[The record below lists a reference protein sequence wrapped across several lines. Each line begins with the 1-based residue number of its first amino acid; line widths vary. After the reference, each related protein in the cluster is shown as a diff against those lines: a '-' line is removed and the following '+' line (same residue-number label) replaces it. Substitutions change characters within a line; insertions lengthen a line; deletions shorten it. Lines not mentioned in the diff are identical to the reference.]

1 LKLSVIILILSVE
14 FIGCTK
20 TSSINSNPP
29 APAPTP
35 TPSPSYGILYYQT
48 NGGLDAFDA
57 DKGLYLWHSSNLY
70 SDSHEGTIYENGILY
85 MGNAYGL
92 CAIDS
97 KTGQI
102 IWNTLIATLG
112 FTYGSLFA
120 GYNRPVISDSL
131 IYITAI
137 NQSSAIADHPTLY
150 CLNKTTGSII
160 WSHDL
165 VGNVL
170 SAAAV
175 FTTPIVIKDKVIA
188 LAHVS
193 DPVALVNTIYC
204 FDKVT
209 GNPIWNNV
217 SLFSTSLDALNSYPS
232 TLDSTQ
238 IVFTSNNGYVVALDV
253 NTGTLSWSG
262 SLSAATFVN
271 APTYY
276 NGQMVFA
283 GPGNLEVF
291 DPASRQVTGSYTDTI
306 TSYAIAGGKAFTF
319 DYFKLEAHA
328 IDNYNTPL
336 WQWISPLRHLYDSL
350 ITNHINQDI
359 GRSGNSYNSN
369 LTTDGEFIYY
379 YENFFDKLYQWD
391 PSREVNALYMINI
404 KDGTVAKEI
413 HLTNY
418 SYDSLLG
425 RSLIVVKNNKPFY
438 PIN

>member
-1 LKLSVIILILSVE
+1 LKYSVIILILSLG
-14 FIGCTK
+14 FISCTK
-20 TSSINSNPP
+20 TSTNNSNPP
-29 APAPTP
+29 PAPVP
-35 TPSPSYGILYYQT
+35 TLSPSYGILYYQT
-48 NGGLDAFDA
+48 NGGLDAFDV
-57 DKGLYLWHSSNLY
+57 DKGLYLWHISNLY
-70 SDSHEGTIYENGILY
+70 SDNHEGTIYENGILY
-85 MGNAYGL
+85 MGGAYGL
-92 CAIDS
+92 CAVDS
-97 KTGQI
+97 KTGQT
-102 IWNTLIATLG
+102 IWNTLITTFG
-112 FTYGSLFA
+112 FTYGSPFL
-120 GYNRPVISDSL
+120 GDNRPVISDSL
-131 IYITAI
+131 IYITAV

-188 LAHVS
+188 LAHCF
-193 DPVALVNTIYC
+193 DPVALANTVYC

-209 GNPIWNNV
+209 GNPVWNNV
-217 SLFSTSLDALNSYPS
+217 SLFSGTADYLNSYPS

-238 IVFTSNNGYVVALDV
+238 IVFTSNDGNIVALDV
-253 NTGTLSWSG
+253 NSGNLSWSG
-262 SLSAATFVN
+262 ALSAATFGR
-271 APTYY
+271 APIYD
-276 NGQMVFA
+276 NGQMAFA
-283 GPGNLEVF
+283 GTGNFEVF
-291 DPASRQVTGSYTDTI
+291 DPASRQVAGSYTDTI
-306 TSYAIAGGKAFTF
+306 SSYAITGGNAFTLDNF
-319 DYFKLEAHA
+319 YKLEAHA
-328 IDNYNTPL
+328 INNYNTPL

-350 ITNHINQDI
+350 ISNNINQDI

-369 LTTDGEFIYY
+369 ITTDGEFIYY
-379 YENFFDKLYQWD
+379 YENFFDKLYQWN
-391 PSREVNALYMINI
+391 PSREVNSLYMINV